1 MSVNHLMDLPQAH
14 EVFEGNRADRTT
26 LTAMLDLLDTRV
38 GLKAGQTV
46 VVDRGMAFDDNL
58 AELKS
63 RKLHYVV
70 ASRQSERDTWL
81 AEFED
86 LCGFEEVLRLPS
98 PRNSLSE
105 EIPN

>member
-1 MSVNHLMDLPQAH
+1 MLIYYRLPSKS
-14 EVFEGNRADRTT
+14 DR
-26 LTAMLDLLDTRV
+26 L
-38 GLKAGQTV
+38 
-46 VVDRGMAFDDNL
+46 L

-63 RKLHYVV
+63 RQLHHVV

-98 PRNSLSE
+98 PRNPFQKKSQIKVKLKRREEGTYVLCISSE
-105 EIPN
+105 RKEKDRAICEKQEARLQAALKK

>member
-1 MSVNHLMDLPQAH
+1 M
-14 EVFEGNRADRTT
+14 E
-26 LTAMLDLLDTRV
+26 
-38 GLKAGQTV
+38 LKAGQTV

-86 LCGFEEVLRLPS
+86 LSGFEKVLRLPS
-98 PRNSLSE
+98 PRNPFQKKSQIKVKLKRRE
-105 EIPN
+105 EGT

>member
-1 MSVNHLMDLPQAH
+1 
-14 EVFEGNRADRTT
+14 
-26 LTAMLDLLDTRV
+26 MLDLLDTRV

-98 PRNSLSE
+98 PRNPFQKKSQIKVKLKRR
-105 EIPN
+105 